1 MLGSGCDSIYHGL
14 FCTRER
20 RKQIN
25 YRWPVDCVASCAG
38 DKKMSDELLSDCCGA
53 APDPRFSVIDG
64 EGVCGACKEM
74 CCFTGGEE

>member
-1 MLGSGCDSIYHGL
+1 
-14 FCTRER
+14 
-20 RKQIN
+20 
-25 YRWPVDCVASCAG
+25 
-38 DKKMSDELLSDCCGA
+38 MSDELLSDCCGA